1 MAALSQQIRF
11 CTTSD
16 GVRIAYALAGKG
28 PPLVRAPH
36 WLTHLEYDWHT
47 PIWRH
52 FLDELAREHTL
63 LRFDQRGCGLS
74 DRDPPEISF
83 AGWLRDLEAVADAAG
98 FERFAVFGMSQA
110 AAVGIEYAARH
121 PQRVTHLL
129 LLGGYA
135 RGKLTR
141 DPTPRAVE
149 DAETQ
154 LKMVEIGW
162 RQEDPSYR
170 LAFASQFMPDASLE
184 QLRAMSELMRISAS
198 GESAARMMRAFF
210 AIDVRESAQRVRC
223 PALLLHGRGDVRCPF
238 EEGRL
243 LAGLIPDA
251 SLVPLE
257 TRNHVLL
264 WDEPAFKQFVDE
276 MRAFLPRQVRTLH
289 DLRLSNLSEREL
301 EVLEQ
306 LAQGLDNAQIAARLG
321 MAEKTV
327 RNHVT
332 RIFDKIAVENRPQ
345 AIVRARDAGFGQGQP
360 PNHR

>member
-1 MAALSQQIRF
+1 MAAPSQQIRF

-16 GVRIAYALAGKG
+16 GVRVAYALAGRG

-36 WLTHLEYDWHT
+36 WCTHLEYDWHT

-52 FLDELAREHTL
+52 LLDELARDHTL

-74 DRDPPEISF
+74 DPDPADLSF
-83 AGWLRDLEAVADAAG
+83 EGWLRDLEAVVDAAG
-98 FERFAVFGMSQA
+98 FDRFAVFGMSQGA
-110 AAVGIEYAARH
+110 AIGIEYAARH
-121 PQRVTHLL
+121 PERVTHLA
-129 LLGGYA
+129 LLGGFA
-135 RGKLTR
+135 RGKLKR
-141 DPTPRAVE
+141 DDSQRARE

-154 LKMVEIGW
+154 LKLVELGW

-170 LAFASQFMPDASLE
+170 QVFASQFMPGASLE
-184 QLRAMSELMRISAS
+184 QVRAMSELMRISSS
-198 GESAARMMRAFF
+198 GESAARTMRAFF

-223 PALLLHGRGDVRCPF
+223 PALLLHGQGDVRCPF

-251 SLVPLE
+251 RLVPLE
-257 TRNHVLL
+257 TKNHVLL
-264 WDEPAFKQFVDE
+264 WDEPAFAQFVE
-276 MRAFLPRQVRTLH
+276 ALRGFLPRDGRH
-289 DLRLSNLSEREL
+289 HPALRFAELSERER

-327 RNHVT
+327 RNHVS
-332 RIFDKIAVENRPQ
+332 RIFDKIEVENRSQ
-345 AIVRARDAGFGQGQP
+345 AIVRARDAGLGEGRLP
-360 PNHR
+360 THR